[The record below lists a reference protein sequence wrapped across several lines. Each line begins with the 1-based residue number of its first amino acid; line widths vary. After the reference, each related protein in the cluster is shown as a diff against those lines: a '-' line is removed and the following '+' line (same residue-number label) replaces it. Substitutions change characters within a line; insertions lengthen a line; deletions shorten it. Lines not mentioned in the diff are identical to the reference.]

1 MRTSRLAVIFAAT
14 TAAVAT
20 VDAVDATAPP
30 SSNPE
35 REAAFEFAQCMRDH
49 GVDDFPDPQISAD
62 GSIHIDAPAGVG
74 QEELAA
80 AREACEHILP
90 APRDQHRADQLP
102 LPIRRGRRSC
112 LVATA
117 SVPMAASSPS
127 GSARADPT
135 KVVLFLEGGG
145 ACWDAET
152 CAFTTE
158 DSTTYTWNATNED
171 RAFRGGIF
179 DRANPDN
186 PFADYTF
193 IFVPYCTGDVHLG
206 DVTREYSPELT
217 VEHNGFV
224 NSTTALTY
232 LAENYP
238 DTTEVVVAGE
248 SAGAVA
254 APVYG
259 GLVADLLPD
268 AQVTVFADG
277 SGAYPDDPDVN
288 VEILGQWGI
297 FETMPDWDVNQG
309 LTARDWG
316 IPRFWVQAG
325 LHDPDIVLARFDFAY
340 DEVQTFFMDLAGLDT
355 SDLAA
360 SIDANESAIEAAG
373 VTQHSYTAPGTDHV
387 IVGDD
392 LFYTIE
398 VNGVTLVDWVAALIA
413 GAPLD
418 DVHCDECATDR
429 YGLESLAATMIAG
442 WRRRPPPCRTNTP
455 NIAAATRA
463 AQNGTPR
470 DAPTAAD
477 SQPERTVT
485 AHHT

>member
-1 MRTSRLAVIFAAT
+1 MRFSRLAAVFAAT

-20 VDAVDATAPP
+20 VDAASATAPP
-30 SSNPE
+30 PTDPV
-35 REAAFEFAQCMRDH
+35 REAAFEFAQCMRDN

-62 GSIHIDAPAGVG
+62 GSIHMPAPAGVG
-74 QEELAA
+74 HDELAA
-80 AREACEHILP
+80 AGAACEHILP
-90 APRDQHRADQLP
+90 APDAPAPEVDAGSETSEWERITPGGDCECAD
-102 LPIRRGRRSC
+102 
-112 LVATA
+112 
-117 SVPMAASSPS
+117 
-127 GSARADPT
+127 GSEFSFWARPADPT

-158 DSTTYTWNATNED
+158 DSTTYTWNVTNED
-171 RAFRGGIF
+171 RAFWNGIF

-186 PFADYTF
+186 PFADFTF

-206 DVTREYSPELT
+206 NVTREYSPDLT

-224 NSTTALTY
+224 NGTTALTY
-232 LAENYP
+232 LEDNYP
-238 DTTEVVVAGE
+238 DATQVVVVGE
-248 SAGAVA
+248 SAGSVA

-259 GLVADLLPD
+259 GLVADLLAD
-268 AQVTVFADG
+268 AEVTVFADG

-288 VEILGQWGI
+288 VEVLGQWAI
-297 FETMPDWDVNQG
+297 FETMPDWDVNEG

-316 IPRFWVQAG
+316 IPRFWIQAG
-325 LHDPDIVLARFDFAY
+325 LHNPDIVLARFDFAF
-340 DEVQTFFMDLAGLDT
+340 DEVQTSFMDLAGLDT

-398 VNGVTLVDWVAALIA
+398 VNDVRLVDWVASLMA
-413 GAPLD
+413 GEPLD
-418 DVHCDECATDR
+418 DVHCDECAT
-429 YGLESLAATMIAG
+429 
-442 WRRRPPPCRTNTP
+442 
-455 NIAAATRA
+455 
-463 AQNGTPR
+463 
-470 DAPTAAD
+470 
-477 SQPERTVT
+477 ER
-485 AHHT
+485 

>member
-20 VDAVDATAPP
+20 VDAASATAPP
-30 SSNPE
+30 TSNPE
-35 REAAFEFAQCMRDH
+35 REAAFEFAQCMRDN
-49 GVDDFPDPQISAD
+49 GVDEFPDPQIWAD
-62 GSIHIDAPAGVG
+62 GSIHTDAPAGVG
-74 QEELAA
+74 QEELATA
-80 AREACEHILP
+80 AAACEHILP
-90 APRDQHRADQLP
+90 AS
-102 LPIRRGRRSC
+102 RGP
-112 LVATA
+112 A
-117 SVPMAASSPS
+117 PS
-127 GSARADPT
+127 GPVAVADSAWEQVVPGGDCECADGSEFSFWERSADPT

-179 DRANPDN
+179 DRTNPDN
-186 PFADYTF
+186 PFADHTF

-217 VEHNGFV
+217 VEHSGYL

-238 DTTEVVVAGE
+238 DATEVVVVGE
-248 SAGAVA
+248 SAGSVA

-268 AQVTVFADG
+268 ADVTVLADS

-297 FETMPDWDVNQG
+297 FETMPDWDVNDG

-340 DEVQTFFMDLAGLDT
+340 DEVQTFFMDLAGLDS
-355 SDLAA
+355 SDLAT
-360 SIDANESAIEAAG
+360 SIDANEAAIEAAG

-398 VNGVTLVDWVAALIA
+398 VDGVTLVDWVAALIA

-429 YGLESLAATMIAG
+429 
-442 WRRRPPPCRTNTP
+442 
-455 NIAAATRA
+455 
-463 AQNGTPR
+463 
-470 DAPTAAD
+470 
-477 SQPERTVT
+477 
-485 AHHT
+485 

>member
-1 MRTSRLAVIFAAT
+1 V
-14 TAAVAT
+14 VPGG
-20 VDAVDATAPP
+20 DC
-30 SSNPE
+30 E
-35 REAAFEFAQCMRDH
+35 C
-49 GVDDFPDPQISAD
+49 AD
-62 GSIHIDAPAGVG
+62 GS
-74 QEELAA
+74 EFSFWE
-80 AREACEHILP
+80 R
-90 APRDQHRADQLP
+90 
-102 LPIRRGRRSC
+102 
-112 LVATA
+112 
-117 SVPMAASSPS
+117 
-127 GSARADPT
+127 RADPT

-158 DSTTYTWNATNED
+158 DSTTYTWNTTNED

-186 PFADYTF
+186 PFADYSF

-206 DVTREYSPELT
+206 DVTREYSPELI

-224 NSTTALTY
+224 NSTAALTY
-232 LAENYP
+232 LVENYP
-238 DTTEVVVAGE
+238 DATQVVVAGE

-259 GLVADLLPD
+259 GLVADLLSD

-297 FETMPDWDVNQG
+297 FETMPDRDVNEG

-360 SIDANESAIEAAG
+360 SMEANETAIEAAG
-373 VTQHSYTAPGTDHV
+373 VTQHSYTAP
-387 IVGDD
+387 
-392 LFYTIE
+392 
-398 VNGVTLVDWVAALIA
+398 
-413 GAPLD
+413 
-418 DVHCDECATDR
+418 
-429 YGLESLAATMIAG
+429 
-442 WRRRPPPCRTNTP
+442 
-455 NIAAATRA
+455 TR
-463 AQNGTPR
+463 Q
-470 DAPTAAD
+470 
-477 SQPERTVT
+477 E
-485 AHHT
+485 

>member
-20 VDAVDATAPP
+20 VDAAGATAPP
-30 SSNPE
+30 SSNAE
-35 REAAFEFAQCMRDH
+35 REAAFEFAQCMRDN

-62 GSIHIDAPAGVG
+62 GSIHMDAPAGVG
-74 QEELAA
+74 HEELAA

-90 APRDQHRADQLP
+90 APHGPA
-102 LPIRRGRRSC
+102 
-112 LVATA
+112 
-117 SVPMAASSPS
+117 PS
-127 GSARADPT
+127 GPVAVADSAWEKVVPGGDCECADGSEFAFWERRADPT

-158 DSTTYTWNATNED
+158 DSTTYTWTATNQD

-186 PFADYTF
+186 PFADYSF

-232 LAENYP
+232 LVENYP
-238 DTTEVVVAGE
+238 DATQVVVAGE

-288 VEILGQWGI
+288 VEILGQWGT
-297 FETMPDWDVNQG
+297 FETMPDWDVNEG

-325 LHDPDIVLARFDFAY
+325 LHDPDIVMARFDFAY

-398 VNGVTLVDWVAALIA
+398 VNGVALVDWVAALIA

-418 DVHCDECATDR
+418 DVHCDECAT
-429 YGLESLAATMIAG
+429 A
-442 WRRRPPPCRTNTP
+442 
-455 NIAAATRA
+455 
-463 AQNGTPR
+463 
-470 DAPTAAD
+470 
-477 SQPERTVT
+477 
-485 AHHT
+485 